1 MTSTFGSLRL
11 ALPVLLL
18 TTMTAR
24 ADVTITEEGSRI
36 DGSEAATL
44 RMYLTADRVRVDN
57 IEEDAT
63 QAMIFDS
70 TTEVL
75 WMIDYTSRAY
85 VEMDRD
91 DMDRLARQMKALT
104 SQMVELQKRIEAQLQ
119 GLPDDQRR
127 IVEQALRAQLP
138 PGTPAAAPKIVY
150 ELSATDE
157 PVGSWS
163 ADRYSGTGNGAK
175 IWDIWTIGWDEAGLS
190 PDDFAIFEQ
199 LGDILESMA
208 AQDADANDFIQ
219 FGDTG
224 EEGDYSGIP
233 VRRVSYEENGDPDMQ
248 FEITQISQDPI
259 DPTLFTLPD
268 GFSHETTPGL

>member
-1 MTSTFGSLRL
+1 MTSTFGSLTL
-11 ALPVLLL
+11 ALPFLLL

-24 ADVTITEEGSRI
+24 ADVTITEAGSRI
-36 DGSEAATL
+36 DGSEAATM
-44 RMYLTADRVRVDN
+44 RMYLTPDRVRVDN

-75 WMIDYTSRAY
+75 WMIDYTRRAY
-85 VEMDRD
+85 VEMDRGD
-91 DMDRLARQMKALT
+91 LDRLARQMNTLS
-104 SQMVELQKRIEAQLQ
+104 SQMAELQQQIDAQLQ
-119 GLPDDQRR
+119 GLPEAQRR
-127 IVEQALRAQLP
+127 IVEQALRAQIP
-138 PGTPAAAPKIVY
+138 PGTPAAAPEIVY
-150 ELSATDE
+150 ELTATDE

-199 LGDILESMA
+199 LGDIMESMA
-208 AQDADANDFIQ
+208 AQDADTNDFIQ

-224 EEGDYSGIP
+224 QEGDYSGIP

-248 FEITQISQDPI
+248 YEITQISQEPVDPA
-259 DPTLFTLPD
+259 LFTLPE
-268 GFSHETTPGL
+268 GFSQETMPGL